1 MPDNNL
7 NDTVGGNNLSTFS
20 LRSPLKSELNLR
32 SKETQR
38 DDQFPKIAPSPS
50 LILVTG
56 HHIPVGSALHGLW

>member
-38 DDQFPKIAPSPS
+38 DDQFSKIYKRF
-50 LILVTG
+50 LILIYKFAGTCD
-56 HHIPVGSALHGLW
+56 